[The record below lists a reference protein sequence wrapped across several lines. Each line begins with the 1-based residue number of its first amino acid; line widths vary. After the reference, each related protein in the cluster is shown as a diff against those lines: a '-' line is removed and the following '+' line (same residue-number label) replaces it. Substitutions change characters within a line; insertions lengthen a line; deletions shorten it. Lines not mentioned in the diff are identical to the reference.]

1 MVVLLIAGNLFA
13 LEFADQ
19 SARSAAM
26 GGAFTAVAQDA
37 IGAFYNPAGLAS
49 QRKGIDIQVPFGFNL
64 LTTKDILKEAEE
76 IYKRGN
82 NFSISNKTGSN
93 LTAAEYAKAVDLLKQ
108 LGDIDKP
115 GAGILMQGGGA
126 LAVRFK
132 NWGISVNS
140 GIYVFADP
148 NVDLQNIAFGVGKNN
163 VSSNDTVLTQLKDFA
178 VIQAGVRGIGGG
190 AAAALTGADSTLA
203 VSLAQM
209 ISGSGI
215 NLGGGVT
222 AQDLANE
229 LVYQASLY
237 KNTLSLTDKDG
248 KTYYLDQSSL
258 NFALPILVQT
268 AIDIETGTS
277 SGNSIDSNA
286 TSLAFNGLWLT
297 EVALSYGRENIFKIN
312 NLDLGINLKVMKG
325 TTGFYEK
332 RLKDEEF
339 EAEDIKDDFDKTKKE
354 TTTFGVD
361 LGLMYSLTDAGKTKI
376 GLVVKN
382 INTPKFDQPDSAII
396 AGYGKEIELK
406 PQARLGVSFHPWK
419 RVFVTAD
426 YDVTKNKTIMKNYK
440 SQIFAAGL
448 ELNLL
453 KQEQKNFNI
462 ALRGGYKSNLAE
474 KDEGA
479 ILTAGIGFGLLHCQ
493 LDISGNM
500 STKKVQNE
508 DGDKIPQA
516 AGVMATLSLNF

>member
-1 MVVLLIAGNLFA
+1 
-13 LEFADQ
+13 
-19 SARSAAM
+19 
-26 GGAFTAVAQDA
+26 
-37 IGAFYNPAGLAS
+37 
-49 QRKGIDIQVPFGFNL
+49 
-64 LTTKDILKEAEE
+64 
-76 IYKRGN
+76 
-82 NFSISNKTGSN
+82 
-93 LTAAEYAKAVDLLKQ
+93 
-108 LGDIDKP
+108 
-115 GAGILMQGGGA
+115 
-126 LAVRFK
+126 
-132 NWGISVNS
+132 
-140 GIYVFADP
+140 
-148 NVDLQNIAFGVGKNN
+148 
-163 VSSNDTVLTQLKDFA
+163 
-178 VIQAGVRGIGGG
+178 
-190 AAAALTGADSTLA
+190 
-203 VSLAQM
+203 
-209 ISGSGI
+209 
-215 NLGGGVT
+215 
-222 AQDLANE
+222 
-229 LVYQASLY
+229 
-237 KNTLSLTDKDG
+237 
-248 KTYYLDQSSL
+248 
-258 NFALPILVQT
+258 
-268 AIDIETGTS
+268 
-277 SGNSIDSNA
+277 
-286 TSLAFNGLWLT
+286 
-297 EVALSYGRENIFKIN
+297 
-312 NLDLGINLKVMKG
+312 
-325 TTGFYEK
+325 
-332 RLKDEEF
+332 DEEF